1 MGRLAR
7 LLSFVRTTRNGIPA
21 TDVKFNPGGGANVTG
36 PHLAPPGDDSHPLPD
51 DFIYAGGTSATG
63 SEAVLGYVDP
73 VNEPIAGAGEKR
85 IYARDAATGVV
96 VAEVWLKNDGSILS
110 SNDNGSSELQADGSI
125 LGENS
130 NGSFELQANGDFVVN
145 GVTINTNGNITTA
158 GTVNAGTVEATTSL
172 TVAGKEMSG
181 HTHSQGN
188 DSASDTQQNTSGP
201 I

>member
-7 LLSFVRTTRNGIPA
+7 LLSFVRITRNGVPT
-21 TDVKFNPGGGANVTG
+21 TDVKFDPGGGANVTG

-51 DFIYAGGTSATG
+51 DFIYAGETSATG

-73 VNEPIAGAGEKR
+73 VNVPVAGAGDKR
-85 IYARDAATGVV
+85 IYARDADTGVT
-96 VAEVWLKNDGSILS
+96 VAEVWLKSDGSILC
-110 SNDNGSSELQADGSI
+110 DN
-125 LGENS
+125 N

-145 GVTINTNGNITTA
+145 GVTIDTNGNITTA
-158 GTVNAGTVEATTSL
+158 GTVSAGAVSATTSL

-188 DSASDTQQNTSGP
+188 DSNGDSQQNTSGP